1 GKFQYYEPSGHT
13 PTTYNHEAIKVKRY
27 IPKDTAKE
35 ILSRQQRILVNSATG
50 SGKTTAFLD
59 AFKELES
66 EKNHFYIF
74 SAPTIALTL
83 QNATK
88 HKLMCVKGQT
98 KNLFKEVAHYVRSG
112 KRIFISTYDMAPV
125 LVEFLRILNENMK
138 FSLVVDEMHKF
149 VTDYDLNYR
158 YEAIKNLHEISHQ
171 AASFVGLSGTI
182 DDIYKNEFETVI
194 EIDNGNPQSPCQEF
208 AVYTYEKKADSLPE
222 LAQLIEVWTSKRKL
236 LIYIQS
242 KKQIE
247 KLKKLLQRKGIK
259 VRAINANSKS
269 NPTYKQLVDSETI
282 DSDVQVVLTTSVIA
296 DGVNI
301 QNDVEWEVIA
311 VCNDYSNLF
320 NYSSIKQISNRLRNT
335 YRRFSVFMQEPRN
348 KDKQRFEL
356 ENAYQ
361 FRLRLATQ
369 IVSEIN
375 GHPYF
380 DPSLFRSSIIERRY
394 GIYQGMEG
402 LEIDTLFLRHAVSEE
417 QERYFYGYRI
427 AFIEA
432 VEKALHMKS
441 EGILN
446 ISEEIRQK
454 KLDLTFIRDI
464 LNELDELEEQEEEE
478 KASGIGQMFTQDIY
492 KAFVEQDE
500 VKLNEFKQVV
510 SPIHYS
516 CLTKITNLAD
526 FRTCHKIVT
535 KVHRKA
541 DTHAFYNA
549 IRHLAEANYL
559 MALSRP
565 SKTKRVLVGLLK
577 LEGFMPNVEFERC
590 LKKIAKQTKTTK
602 SDVKLVEKMLEF
614 EKVRNKKERH
624 KRIVGIIKLES
635 IVERFELNM
644 DTVKAITLNY
654 SKQKGKTFEAVIKSK
669 FAQIENRT
677 KEGLETLI

>member
-1 GKFQYYEPSGHT
+1 PSGHT

-35 ILSRQQRILVNSATG
+35 ILSRQQRILVNSPTG

-98 KNLFKEVAHYVRSG
+98 KNLFKEVANYVRSG

-125 LVEFLRILNENMK
+125 LVEFLRMLNENMK

-171 AASFVGLSGTI
+171 ATSFVGLSGTI

-282 DSDVQVVLTTSVIA
+282 DPDVQVVLTTSVIA

-335 YRRFSVFMQEPRN
+335 YRRFSIFMQEPRN

-361 FRLRLATQ
+361 FRLRLAKQ
-369 IVSEIN
+369 IVNEIN

-417 QERYFYGYRI
+417 QERYFYGYRL

-454 KLDLTFIRDI
+454 KLDLTFIREV
-464 LNELDELEEQEEEE
+464 LHELDELEEEE
-478 KASGIGQMFTQDIY
+478 KENKSSSISQAFSQDIY
-492 KAFVEQDE
+492 NAFLEDDE
-500 VKLNEFKQVV
+500 PKLNEFKQSVL
-510 SPIHYS
+510 PMHYS
-516 CLTKITNLAD
+516 CLFKL
-526 FRTCHKIVT
+526 T
-535 KVHRKA
+535 KVADYPTCKKVVAQVKRDA

-549 IRHLAEANYL
+549 VRNLTEANYL

-577 LEGFMPNVEFERC
+577 LNEFLPNEDFEMRM
-590 LKKIAKQTKTTK
+590 KKIAKKTKTTK
-602 SDVKLVEKMLEF
+602 SDVKLVVKMLEI
-614 EKVRNKKERH
+614 EKARTESVRS
-624 KRIVGIIKLES
+624 KRVVGIVELES
-635 IVERFELNM
+635 IAEKFELS
-644 DTVKAITLNY
+644 TVIIQSVALNY
-654 SKQKGKTFEAVIKSK
+654 SKAKGKTFEAVIKSK

-677 KEGLETLI
+677 KKGLETLI